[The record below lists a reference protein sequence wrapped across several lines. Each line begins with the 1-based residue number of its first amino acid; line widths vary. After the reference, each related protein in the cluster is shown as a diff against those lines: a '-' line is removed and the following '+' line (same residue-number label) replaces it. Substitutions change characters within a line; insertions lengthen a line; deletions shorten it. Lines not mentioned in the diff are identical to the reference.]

1 MTNAIRVAVSKNRHR
16 YKKDGFDLDLSYI
29 NERIIA
35 MGYPAEKV
43 ESFYRNKID
52 DVHKMLEMKHH
63 GCYKVYNLCSERSYD
78 AKRFPSYS
86 VYPFKD
92 HNPPDIELITAFCR
106 DVDEYLRADPKNV
119 VAVHCKAG
127 KGRTGTM
134 ISCYLMYSRQFNTAG
149 EALDYYAQ
157 QRTNDA
163 KGVTIPSQ
171 RRYVE
176 YYASLLQSNE
186 LYRSVTL
193 YLCEIRVTPGV
204 NIREG
209 SIHVNGSDLVSLV
222 DIKRTDDATVAKLYC
237 CMPLNGDVKIE
248 FLKSTVLRKEKG
260 FHFWFN
266 TFFVA
271 KMAKRDGDGNLLL
284 TLSKTEIDDAHKD
297 KQHKVYPKNF
307 TVQMV
312 LQTVPAGKYS
322 ESVSLQK
329 CHPSSPPPG
338 SIQMQ
343 MTNTTSPTDGGGL
356 LVIHSPSSPL
366 INCNLPPQTVLHP
379 QVPSQF
385 HPPHRQQLNN
395 STSDPYR
402 QPGLARAPLGN
413 NHQNNHN
420 NHNQLDEN
428 NHSCVEY
435 SETSSSESSTEEEGW
450 DSGECP
456 TLLLAPPQDDED
468 DSSANKLL
476 YYRNDNY
483 YYGSCAGLGSEFHR
497 LPPPRSPKTDF
508 PSVFS
513 SSSSGSS
520 FVERKASESNSRP
533 TSSPNVVANLPIVA
547 ASSSRNSSSSSSKLP
562 ASVAVEST
570 NSVQNFALLSP
581 VPSSVTDHKSQ
592 NGKIFSGVKPLTTS
606 TTNNISWPLSIGMR
620 KKTQKKKSFKSNNFT
635 SFSGTREY
643 GSNVSNGSIGS
654 TTSQG
659 KVTSGKNRFYK
670 LRWLKSMRSDPNM
683 KEVLLTSFP
692 GRVSVSK
699 VGHRAVVEEEAHVLP
714 KVSVQPSESSEE
726 IFPSSLDYY
735 SSICD
740 KQLSYESPSKSP
752 GHLMKQNLNRK
763 PFPTLEEVECP
774 VVIAKPNEKGKPKIG
789 FEVSPVQ
796 SPTAKVF
803 PEMSLPSVSQPSIEE
818 ESVEKSACDSKTPI
832 ESPPSPRSYS
842 LLPKS
847 ENTSF
852 CDRILQSIVGSR
864 KSSSDNELQ
873 VPSAS
878 NSTKSSPLALRSNRC
893 SPFSLRELGQELK
906 SVMRTANPASQSPTS
921 TPTKTSKEQDPPQAP
936 AGGKP
941 E

>member
-450 DSGECP
+450 DSGSACSSSIIRRHQHHPPSQHHTPHHHHDHDQHQFDHRDHPPQNATTTSTTTTTNGAALDDIRKEPSNASASISMKSPMKKPVEFVISAAQKLHRLSTNAIFSHPGSGRNHNSATHNGNEHPTTTTAIIPITDNLNSPESLVRYRLLSEPEIVTLVSTNGVVSGATGSDRCSSPSESSLQLEDQDLHHHHHHDDDDEAHRHSRNFHKTTSCHQCCHHNSTSSPGRIPRRSGERDSGCP
-456 TLLLAPPQDDED
+456 TT
-468 DSSANKLL
+468 DSSIGA
-476 YYRNDNY
+476 
-483 YYGSCAGLGSEFHR
+483 
-497 LPPPRSPKTDF
+497 
-508 PSVFS
+508 
-513 SSSSGSS
+513 
-520 FVERKASESNSRP
+520 ASESGP
-533 TSSPNVVANLPIVA
+533 KMTAN
-547 ASSSRNSSSSSSKLP
+547 RNSSSCKSSNSSCSSS
-562 ASVAVEST
+562 SQS
-570 NSVQNFALLSP
+570 NF
-581 VPSSVTDHKSQ
+581 
-592 NGKIFSGVKPLTTS
+592 
-606 TTNNISWPLSIGMR
+606 R
-620 KKTQKKKSFKSNNFT
+620 
-635 SFSGTREY
+635 
-643 GSNVSNGSIGS
+643 
-654 TTSQG
+654 
-659 KVTSGKNRFYK
+659 
-670 LRWLKSMRSDPNM
+670 
-683 KEVLLTSFP
+683 
-692 GRVSVSK
+692 
-699 VGHRAVVEEEAHVLP
+699 
-714 KVSVQPSESSEE
+714 
-726 IFPSSLDYY
+726 
-735 SSICD
+735 
-740 KQLSYESPSKSP
+740 
-752 GHLMKQNLNRK
+752 
-763 PFPTLEEVECP
+763 
-774 VVIAKPNEKGKPKIG
+774 
-789 FEVSPVQ
+789 
-796 SPTAKVF
+796 
-803 PEMSLPSVSQPSIEE
+803 
-818 ESVEKSACDSKTPI
+818 
-832 ESPPSPRSYS
+832 
-842 LLPKS
+842 
-847 ENTSF
+847 
-852 CDRILQSIVGSR
+852 DRI
-864 KSSSDNELQ
+864 
-873 VPSAS
+873 
-878 NSTKSSPLALRSNRC
+878 
-893 SPFSLRELGQELK
+893 
-906 SVMRTANPASQSPTS
+906 
-921 TPTKTSKEQDPPQAP
+921 
-936 AGGKP
+936 
-941 E
+941 

>member
-450 DSGECP
+450 DSGSACSSSIIRRHQHHP
-456 TLLLAPPQDDED
+456 PSQHHTPHHHHDHDQHQFDHRDHPPQN
-468 DSSANKLL
+468 A
-476 YYRNDNY
+476 
-483 YYGSCAGLGSEFHR
+483 
-497 LPPPRSPKTDF
+497 T
-508 PSVFS
+508 
-513 SSSSGSS
+513 
-520 FVERKASESNSRP
+520 
-533 TSSPNVVANLPIVA
+533 
-547 ASSSRNSSSSSSKLP
+547 
-562 ASVAVEST
+562 
-570 NSVQNFALLSP
+570 
-581 VPSSVTDHKSQ
+581 
-592 NGKIFSGVKPLTTS
+592 TTS
-606 TTNNISWPLSIGMR
+606 TTTTTNGAALDDIRKEPSNASASISMKSPMKKPVEFVISAAQKLHRLSTNAIFSHPGSGR
-620 KKTQKKKSFKSNNFT
+620 NHNSATHNGNEHPTTTTAIIPITDNCKSNNP
-635 SFSGTREY
+635 SS
-643 GSNVSNGSIGS
+643 SNGSDTANAGDSKIVGLIGGPS
-654 TTSQG
+654 DTVSATTTTRCNSDRSYVPCDIATN
-659 KVTSGKNRFYK
+659 KRNDNRF
-670 LRWLKSMRSDPNM
+670 SSQQQSSATDSD
-683 KEVLLTSFP
+683 
-692 GRVSVSK
+692 
-699 VGHRAVVEEEAHVLP
+699 
-714 KVSVQPSESSEE
+714 
-726 IFPSSLDYY
+726 
-735 SSICD
+735 
-740 KQLSYESPSKSP
+740 
-752 GHLMKQNLNRK
+752 
-763 PFPTLEEVECP
+763 
-774 VVIAKPNEKGKPKIG
+774 
-789 FEVSPVQ
+789 
-796 SPTAKVF
+796 
-803 PEMSLPSVSQPSIEE
+803 
-818 ESVEKSACDSKTPI
+818 
-832 ESPPSPRSYS
+832 
-842 LLPKS
+842 
-847 ENTSF
+847 
-852 CDRILQSIVGSR
+852 SR
-864 KSSSDNELQ
+864 KSFSFNHELTSPQRKRLVRHILSNDPATSSIGQNGAASSRQEWQPFLGGILSSCSSASISSCSNSSSLSGTGVNPLMAHHPIHHHKSSTTTSAKLHSLFSVSSCYRGHREGNRDSDDDEDEGHQGDETQDTCSYTWAKLGLSTRGGAAAAAVAGGGDLEGGIGAVVVAGGGLTKQ
-873 VPSAS
+873 GKSRTATAS
-878 NSTKSSPLALRSNRC
+878 NSNGDSGRSSTEIIPSSMEDTGN
-893 SPFSLRELGQELK
+893 ELK
-906 SVMRTANPASQSPTS
+906 NGVR
-921 TPTKTSKEQDPPQAP
+921 DLD
-936 AGGKP
+936 
-941 E
+941 

>member
-450 DSGECP
+450 DSVNSPESLVRYRLLSEPEIVTLVSTNGVVSGATGSDRCSSPSESSLQLEDQDLHHHHHHDDDDEAHRHSRNFHKTTSCHQCCHHNSTSSPGRIPRRSGERDSGCP
-456 TLLLAPPQDDED
+456 TT
-468 DSSANKLL
+468 DSSIGA
-476 YYRNDNY
+476 
-483 YYGSCAGLGSEFHR
+483 
-497 LPPPRSPKTDF
+497 
-508 PSVFS
+508 
-513 SSSSGSS
+513 
-520 FVERKASESNSRP
+520 ASESGP
-533 TSSPNVVANLPIVA
+533 KMTAN
-547 ASSSRNSSSSSSKLP
+547 RNSSSCKSSNSSCSSS
-562 ASVAVEST
+562 SQS
-570 NSVQNFALLSP
+570 NF
-581 VPSSVTDHKSQ
+581 
-592 NGKIFSGVKPLTTS
+592 
-606 TTNNISWPLSIGMR
+606 R
-620 KKTQKKKSFKSNNFT
+620 
-635 SFSGTREY
+635 
-643 GSNVSNGSIGS
+643 
-654 TTSQG
+654 
-659 KVTSGKNRFYK
+659 
-670 LRWLKSMRSDPNM
+670 
-683 KEVLLTSFP
+683 
-692 GRVSVSK
+692 
-699 VGHRAVVEEEAHVLP
+699 
-714 KVSVQPSESSEE
+714 
-726 IFPSSLDYY
+726 
-735 SSICD
+735 
-740 KQLSYESPSKSP
+740 
-752 GHLMKQNLNRK
+752 
-763 PFPTLEEVECP
+763 
-774 VVIAKPNEKGKPKIG
+774 
-789 FEVSPVQ
+789 
-796 SPTAKVF
+796 
-803 PEMSLPSVSQPSIEE
+803 
-818 ESVEKSACDSKTPI
+818 
-832 ESPPSPRSYS
+832 
-842 LLPKS
+842 
-847 ENTSF
+847 
-852 CDRILQSIVGSR
+852 DRI
-864 KSSSDNELQ
+864 
-873 VPSAS
+873 
-878 NSTKSSPLALRSNRC
+878 
-893 SPFSLRELGQELK
+893 
-906 SVMRTANPASQSPTS
+906 
-921 TPTKTSKEQDPPQAP
+921 
-936 AGGKP
+936 
-941 E
+941 